1 MKLSAKIT
9 RNRIASTLRWIGLAA
24 LEEAANSHTPN
35 VNPAAALGRFEVA
48 AQRAAK
54 LKPGFNN
61 GRFR

>member
-24 LEEAANSHTPN
+24 LEEAGHSNTITA
-35 VNPAAALGRFEVA
+35 NPADTLGRFEMA

-54 LKPGFNN
+54 MKPGKY
-61 GRFR
+61 R

>member
-24 LEEAANSHTPN
+24 LEEAGNSRVTDATP
-35 VNPAAALGRFEVA
+35 ADALGRFELA
-48 AQRAAK
+48 AQRTAK
-54 LKPGFNN
+54 LKPGKNY

>member
-1 MKLSAKIT
+1 MRLSAKIT

-24 LEEAANSHTPN
+24 VEEAGIGHTPN
-35 VNPAAALGRFEVA
+35 VNPADALGRFELA

-54 LKPGFNN
+54 LKPSQSN

>member
-24 LEEAANSHTPN
+24 LDETGIQTNETAS
-35 VNPAAALGRFEVA
+35 PADALGRFERA

-54 LKPGFNN
+54 LKPGTTY
-61 GRFR
+61 GKLR

>member
-24 LEEAANSHTPN
+24 LEEVGNSRVTDA
-35 VNPAAALGRFEVA
+35 NPADALSRFELA

-54 LKPGFNN
+54 LKPGKNY

>member
-24 LEEAANSHTPN
+24 LEEAGNGHTPN
-35 VNPAAALGRFEVA
+35 VNPAEALGRFELA

-54 LKPGFNN
+54 LKPGKY
-61 GRFR
+61 R

>member
-24 LEEAANSHTPN
+24 LEDAAIQRAEPT
-35 VNPAAALGRFEVA
+35 NPSDALGRFELA

-54 LKPGFNN
+54 LKPG
-61 GRFR
+61 RVR